1 MSDIDNETS
10 PKEEVGE
17 TKNFSIVYIVSAI
30 LLIIVVSG
38 GIYFMNKSES
48 KVSAS
53 QTQNI
58 PPSPRPQRPSLKGQ
72 KLSDTKFA
80 DSAYQIYPGTVSEA
94 AKAAMSGWDLKII
107 KNADGTITATLVPTG
122 TEVTEGDTSHT
133 YTLQP
138 TDKLYFAD
146 INPGDDQPGMDNN
159 KNDDM
164 GIIVDSAGIIQ

>member
-1 MSDIDNETS
+1 MLDANETTS
-10 PKEEVGE
+10 KEEIGE
-17 TKNFSIVYIVSAI
+17 TKNSSIVYIVSAI
-30 LLIIVVSG
+30 LLIIVVAG

-53 QTQNI
+53 QTQNS
-58 PPSPRPQRPSLKGQ
+58 PASPRPQRPSLKGQ

-94 AKAAMSGWDLKII
+94 AKAVMSGWDLKTT
-107 KNADGTITATLVPTG
+107 KNADGTVTAVLVPIG
-122 TEVTEGDTSHT
+122 SEVTEGDTSHT
-133 YTLQP
+133 YTLQS

-146 INPGDDQPGMDNN
+146 INPGDDAPGATDSN

-164 GIIVDSAGIIQ
+164 GIVVDSAGIIQ